1 MVTRLNS
8 DLTLKEFLLGCIK
21 LAKINAD
28 PNKYVCRDYSSGF
41 DSCSE
46 FSFPND
52 SVVKNI
58 IICGVD
64 MSSSV
69 HIDNKKKSILVLG
82 KGWDETTLIREAQY
96 SITFSSSNRNFV

>member
-41 DSCSE
+41 GSCSE
-46 FSFPND
+46 FSLPND

-58 IICGVD
+58 IICGVG
-64 MSSSV
+64 MSSFV
-69 HIDNKKKSILVLG
+69 HIDNKKKKHFISW
-82 KGWDETTLIREAQY
+82 KRM
-96 SITFSSSNRNFV
+96 R